1 MTIPDADARRALS
14 RVLLDEVGHEFRT
27 PLSSILGHQELLD
40 QGILGELDD
49 KVASAVGRIGVAAL
63 QLTHLV
69 NGAVDLAA
77 IALGDPP
84 SLDIEPVS
92 LEHVGATA
100 ADYAA
105 AVGGEDGGLRT
116 RPGGTS
122 TLVTTDVRRLER
134 TLILG
139 TTAVIR
145 EAPEASVV
153 FDLPHASEDE
163 EGAFVATWS
172 GPGGEWLWVPEGVPG
187 DPDRTLAAA
196 LRAVPR
202 PGDERPPGSWLRIA
216 VAAVTAALIG
226 GALRFVAGDAES
238 RLELRFP
245 GDFQQV

>member
-1 MTIPDADARRALS
+1 VTIPDAEARRALS

-40 QGILGELDD
+40 QGILGELDG
-49 KVASAVGRIGVAAL
+49 KVSAAVGRIGVAAL

-92 LEHVGATA
+92 LEHVSATA
-100 ADYAA
+100 ADYAG
-105 AVGGEDGGLRT
+105 AVGGDDGGLPT
-116 RPGGTS
+116 RPGAAS

-134 TLILG
+134 ALILG
-139 TTAVIR
+139 TTAVVR
-145 EAPEASVV
+145 EAPEGSVV
-153 FDLPHASEDE
+153 FGLPSASEEDE
-163 EGAFVATWS
+163 GTFVATWS

-187 DPDRTLAAA
+187 DPARTLAAA
-196 LRAVPR
+196 LAAVPG
-202 PGDERPPGSWLRIA
+202 PGDERPPGSWLRVA
-216 VAAVTAALIG
+216 VTAVTAALIG

-238 RLELRFP
+238 RLELSFP
-245 GDFQQV
+245 EAHQEV